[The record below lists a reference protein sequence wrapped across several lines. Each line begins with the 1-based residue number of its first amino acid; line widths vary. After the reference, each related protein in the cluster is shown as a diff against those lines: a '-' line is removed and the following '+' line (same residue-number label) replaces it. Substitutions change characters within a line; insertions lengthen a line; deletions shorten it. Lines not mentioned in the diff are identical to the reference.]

1 MESNTK
7 YLKYDVV
14 VVGGGISGVCAA
26 LASARNG
33 AKTAIIQN
41 RPVFGGNA
49 SSEVR
54 MHICGACVGGK
65 YKDARETGIVEEIL
79 LDNRVINPQNSFS
92 VFDTVLW
99 EKVKYQENLDSFLN
113 THMYAVHTKNNIIKD
128 IKCTQLASE
137 TEINISGKYFID
149 ATGDGTLGAYAK
161 AEFMIGRDSQDT
173 FNEINAPKN
182 ADSTTMGNTIMF
194 VAKDMGKKMPF
205 KRPHFAYE
213 LKEEDLKL
221 RNHDMI
227 KGGYWWIEY
236 GGDKLSTISDNEE
249 IRDELIKWAYG
260 VWDHIKNGGDHGADN
275 FALDWMCMVPGKR
288 ESRRLVGDYILKES
302 DLLSY
307 KVFDDAIA
315 YGGWPMDMHVPGGIE
330 KSNREP
336 TKYIHLE
343 KQYSI
348 PYRTI
353 YSKNI
358 ENLFLA
364 GRASS
369 NSRMAFGST
378 RVMATCGIIGQAAGS
393 GAALSNKYNINPKDL
408 NKIIKE
414 LQEILAKDDCYIMG
428 YRYISDKD
436 MAKKAIISSS
446 SNQKLL
452 SNLNNGL
459 TRNVAGEISY
469 WASET
474 LDNEFLQFIFD
485 DSKKIKEIIIRF
497 ESNLSKEIR
506 ISMSYNAIMEQLPG
520 IPREITKEYNIVFI
534 KNDQVIKKIEIKDN
548 HQRFVKHN
556 FDEIEVD
563 SVKIE
568 LIKTYG
574 AKVFTIYDVNI
585 F

>member
-1 MESNTK
+1 MESNIK
-7 YLKYDVV
+7 HLEYDVV

-79 LDNRVINPQNSFS
+79 LDNRAINPQNSFS
-92 VFDTVLW
+92 VFDIVLW

-113 THMYAVHTKNNIIKD
+113 THMYEVNTENNSINNI
-128 IKCTQLASE
+128 KCSQLASE
-137 TEINISGKYFID
+137 TELNITGKYFID

-161 AEFMIGRDSQDT
+161 AKFMLGRESRET
-173 FNEINAPKN
+173 FNEINAPKI
-182 ADSTTMGNTIMF
+182 ADNTTMGNTIMF

-205 KRPHFAYE
+205 IRPHFAYQ
-213 LKEEDLKL
+213 LREEDLKL

-236 GGDKLSTISDNEE
+236 GGNKLSTISDSEE
-249 IRDELIKWAYG
+249 IRDELLKWAYG
-260 VWDHIKNGGDHGADN
+260 VWNHIKNGGDHGADN
-275 FALDWMCMVPGKR
+275 FALDWICVVPGKR
-288 ESRRLVGDYILKES
+288 ESRRLEGDYILKES

-330 KSNREP
+330 KSNSEP
-336 TKYIHLE
+336 TKYINLD

-358 ENLFLA
+358 KNLFIA

-378 RVMATCGIIGQAAGS
+378 RVMATCGLIGQAAGS
-393 GAALSNKYNINPKDL
+393 GAALANKYNISPREL
-408 NKIIKE
+408 NERIND
-414 LQEILAKDDCYIMG
+414 LQEVLAKDDCYIMG
-428 YRYISDKD
+428 YRFLSTKDK
-436 MAKKAIISSS
+436 AKKALILSS
-446 SNQKLL
+446 SNSELV
-452 SNLNNGL
+452 NDLNNGL
-459 TRNVAGEISY
+459 TRNVGDEKSY
-469 WASET
+469 WMSET
-474 LDNEFLQFIFD
+474 LDNEFLQFVFF
-485 DSKKIKEIIIRF
+485 DSKKVHEIIIRF

-506 ISMSYNAIMEQLPG
+506 ISMSYNAIMDQLPG
-520 IPREITKEYNIVFI
+520 IPREITKEYNIIFI
-534 KNDQVIKKIEIKDN
+534 KDDKVVEKIEIKDN
-548 HQRFVKHN
+548 HQRFVKHRFN
-556 FDEIEVD
+556 EIEVD
-563 SVKIE
+563 SIKIE
-568 LIKTYG
+568 LIKTHG
-574 AKVFTIYDVNI
+574 AKVFSIYDVNI

>member
-1 MESNTK
+1 MESNIK
-7 YLKYDVV
+7 HLEYDVV

-33 AKTAIIQN
+33 AKTVIIQN

-54 MHICGACVGGK
+54 MHICGASVGGK

-79 LDNRVINPQNSFS
+79 LDNRAINPQNSFS
-92 VFDTVLW
+92 VFDIVLW
-99 EKVKYQENLDSFLN
+99 EKIKYQENLDSFLN
-113 THMYAVHTKNNIIKD
+113 THMYEVNTENNIINN

-137 TEINISGKYFID
+137 TELNITGKYFID
-149 ATGDGTLGAYAK
+149 ATGDGMLGAYAK
-161 AEFMIGRDSQDT
+161 AKFMIGREARET
-173 FNEINAPKN
+173 YNEINAPKM
-182 ADSTTMGNTIMF
+182 ADNTTMGNTIMF
-194 VAKDMGKKMPF
+194 VAKDMGRKMPF
-205 KRPHFAYE
+205 IKPHFAYQ

-236 GGDKLSTISDNEE
+236 GGHKLSTISDNEE
-249 IRDELIKWAYG
+249 IRDELLKWAYG

-275 FALDWMCMVPGKR
+275 FALDWICVVPGKR
-288 ESRRLVGDYILKES
+288 ESRRLEGDYILKES

-330 KSNREP
+330 KSNSEP
-336 TKYIHLE
+336 TKYINLD

-358 ENLFLA
+358 KNLFIA

-378 RVMATCGIIGQAAGS
+378 RVMATCGVIGQAAGS
-393 GAALSNKYNINPKDL
+393 GAALSNRYNISPKEL
-408 NKIIKE
+408 NEHIKD

-428 YRYISDKD
+428 YRFLSKND
-436 MAKKAIISSS
+436 MAKKALIISSS
-446 SNQKLL
+446 NSELVN
-452 SNLNNGL
+452 NLNNGL
-459 TRNVAGEISY
+459 TRNVGNEISY
-469 WASET
+469 WRSET
-474 LDNEFLQFIFD
+474 LDNEFLQFVFSE
-485 DSKKIKEIIIRF
+485 SKKVSEIIIRF
-497 ESNLSKEIR
+497 ESNLSKGIR
-506 ISMSYNAIMEQLPG
+506 ISMSYNATVNQLPG
-520 IPREITKEYNIVFI
+520 IPREITKEYNIIFI
-534 KNDQVIKKIEIKDN
+534 KGDKVVKKIEIKDN
-548 HQRFVKHN
+548 YQRFVKYKFN
-556 FDEIEVD
+556 EIEVD
-563 SVKIE
+563 SIKLE
-568 LIKTYG
+568 LIKTHG
-574 AKVFTIYDVNI
+574 AKVFTIYDVNV